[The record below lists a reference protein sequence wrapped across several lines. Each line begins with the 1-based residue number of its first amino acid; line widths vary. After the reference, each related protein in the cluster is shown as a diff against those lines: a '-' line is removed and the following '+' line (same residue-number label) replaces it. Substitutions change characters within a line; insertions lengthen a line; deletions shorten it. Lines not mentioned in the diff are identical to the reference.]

1 MPTLTNATLALLAFL
16 AAYWTTGTFRRYAM
30 AGRLMDIPNQRSS
43 HTVATP
49 RGGGV
54 AIILA
59 TLIAFTLAAVLGDLS
74 WRFAIA
80 AVGGGTLVAVIGFRD
95 DLAHIAPRWRL
106 AGHFLAAAW
115 LLWWIPSLP
124 ALPLLDGEIALGP
137 IGYLIA
143 ALYTVW
149 LINLTNFMD
158 GIDGIASV
166 EVITATIGG
175 VMLQMVG
182 GPDDSRWVAPLILGA
197 ATLGFLVW
205 NWPPARIFMGDAGSG
220 FLGFM
225 LALLS
230 LDVSTQ
236 KPDLYWAWVIL
247 LGVFIV
253 DATTTLTRRLRRRQS
268 PAEAHRSHA
277 YQHAAIRY
285 RSHGAVVLRVAAL
298 NLLFLLPV
306 ALLVATGRLD
316 GPVGVLVAYA
326 PLTALALRLGAG
338 GDQPP
343 AKHSPSGG

>member
-1 MPTLTNATLALLAFL
+1 MIRSLALLPLTFGL
-16 AAYWTTGTFRRYAM
+16 AVLLTGIFRRYAL
-30 AGRLMDIPNQRSS
+30 ARELLDIPNARSS
-43 HTVATP
+43 HQIATP

-59 TLIAFTLAAVLGDLS
+59 TLIAFTIAAMLGDFS

-166 EVITATIGG
+166 EVITVTIGG

-236 KPDLYWAWVIL
+236 TPELYWAWVIL

-285 RSHGAVVLRVAAL
+285 RSHRAVVLTVAAL

-306 ALLVATGRLD
+306 ALLVATGRLA
-316 GPVGVLVAYA
+316 GPIGVLVAYA

-343 AKHSPSGG
+343 ARRSPQGG